1 MKVKSKT
8 SKQLQRA
15 GMPAGQNGG
24 PWSIA
29 RAAKRFA
36 LPLLV
41 FCWPILYLF
50 RHVFVING
58 QYTAIGN
65 DFISLYCRYKIYLLA
80 NLAEFR
86 FPLWSPSE
94 AAGFPFYTNPF
105 AQMFYP
111 INLILVAWYKILGGY
126 SVLDHQ
132 LFTVLGISIFALGLY
147 MWLSQINK
155 NIRAVLFA
163 TLIMSVSFKVTE
175 IIRFPNA
182 VHTAAWYP
190 WALYAMTKIILSP
203 SLKKAVQYGA
213 LLAFSL
219 ICICTGGYPYYAYYT
234 IFLFM
239 PYLLAFLIKPL
250 RIRFIG
256 PAAIN
261 LKRAIFTLVLA
272 GIVAGLICGPYIL
285 GIKHLMSQTIDRAGK
300 SFEYSTSHIF
310 NFEDTLGSLV
320 YPPAASTEGWYFF
333 SITALLIILMYLFSR
348 NRKIQNSGQNQNDL
362 NYASAGEAAIKLF
375 LFAWIATITYIS
387 YGRSSYL
394 FTFLWKFLPGFSS
407 LRIWGRLNIILVPII
422 AWLLSLAYSWFED
435 VISGDNA
442 PQDNN
447 KKWSSKSI
455 IILLCSYAVI
465 LGVQLYLYLYNV
477 RDELWA
483 QYFDSLAP
491 HRVWFIVYGA
501 VAAAVLVL
509 VVILGRRKIF
519 SSRKYLK
526 AVPVVLVLLAV
537 IEMRHTAVH
546 IWTRQQQW
554 EPGRT
559 KLDMAQI
566 NELSFRY
573 RRIDQ
578 NFTISLSP
586 VFSVGIVENWYLNS
600 YVQFLKNTQ
609 NEPDARRILLGVAD
623 GTRVF
628 FSESIQHPSVTSFL
642 KDAARYPSTG
652 RPVSYN
658 GDELNWEIEVP
669 VTGYMSFIDN
679 GAPGWKV
686 WVDDQPTDIEL
697 LFGTFKCVRLTPGRH
712 RVRFRYLPEVFQW

>member
-15 GMPAGQNGG
+15 GMSAGPNGG

-29 RAAKRFA
+29 RAAKRFL
-36 LPLLV
+36 LPLLI

-65 DFISLYCRYKIYLLA
+65 DFISLYYRYKIYLLA

-111 INLILVAWYKILGGY
+111 LNLILVAWYKIFGGY
-126 SVLDHQ
+126 SALDHQ

-155 NIRAVLFA
+155 NVRAVLFA

-203 SLKKAVQYGA
+203 SLKKAAQYGV
-213 LLAFSL
+213 LLTFSL

-239 PYLLAFLIKPL
+239 PYLLAFLVKPL
-250 RIRFIG
+250 RVSFIG
-256 PAAIN
+256 SAAVN
-261 LKRAIFTLVLA
+261 WKRALWTLVLA
-272 GIVAGLICGPYIL
+272 GVIAGLICGPYIL

-333 SITALLIILMYLFSR
+333 SITALLIILMYLFSG

-422 AWLLSLAYSWFED
+422 AWLLSLAF
-435 VISGDNA
+435 V
-442 PQDNN
+442 
-447 KKWSSKSI
+447 
-455 IILLCSYAVI
+455 
-465 LGVQLYLYLYNV
+465 
-477 RDELWA
+477 
-483 QYFDSLAP
+483 
-491 HRVWFIVYGA
+491 
-501 VAAAVLVL
+501 
-509 VVILGRRKIF
+509 F
-519 SSRKYLK
+519 SS
-526 AVPVVLVLLAV
+526 
-537 IEMRHTAVH
+537 
-546 IWTRQQQW
+546 
-554 EPGRT
+554 
-559 KLDMAQI
+559 
-566 NELSFRY
+566 
-573 RRIDQ
+573 
-578 NFTISLSP
+578 
-586 VFSVGIVENWYLNS
+586 
-600 YVQFLKNTQ
+600 
-609 NEPDARRILLGVAD
+609 
-623 GTRVF
+623 
-628 FSESIQHPSVTSFL
+628 
-642 KDAARYPSTG
+642 
-652 RPVSYN
+652 
-658 GDELNWEIEVP
+658 
-669 VTGYMSFIDN
+669 
-679 GAPGWKV
+679 
-686 WVDDQPTDIEL
+686 
-697 LFGTFKCVRLTPGRH
+697 
-712 RVRFRYLPEVFQW
+712 